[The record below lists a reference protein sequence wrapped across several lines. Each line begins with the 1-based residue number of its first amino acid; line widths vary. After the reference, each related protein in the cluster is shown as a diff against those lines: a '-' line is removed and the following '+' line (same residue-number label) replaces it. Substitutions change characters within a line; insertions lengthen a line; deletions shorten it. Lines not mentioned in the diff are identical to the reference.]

1 MDFKR
6 IIDKAV
12 AVKKGSF
19 SLYIQCNKKVGIK
32 CYEDEFIRDDA
43 FIMQEKAYKKGLAPK
58 CFVLINL
65 QETLKDGKIKT
76 WYCYTT
82 QVVKVFK
89 KEKINE
95 IWWNVKFCETR
106 SKIQSILDSLE
117 SDLSAEGFKE
127 AASDMH
133 KFNIGFIGN
142 KPVAIDFGSYE
153 GDSLITGYGERMS

>member
-12 AVKKGSF
+12 TVKKGSY

-32 CYEDEFIRDDA
+32 CYEDESTRDDA
-43 FIMQEKAYKKGLAPK
+43 FSVQEKAYNKGLAPK
-58 CFVLINL
+58 CFALINL
-65 QETLKDGKIKT
+65 QETLKNGKIKT

-89 KEKINE
+89 KEKINK
-95 IWWNVKFCETR
+95 IWWNAKFRETR

-117 SDLSAEGFKE
+117 SDLFEQGFE
-127 AASDMH
+127 DESRDMH
-133 KFNIGFIGN
+133 RFNIGFIGS
-142 KPVAIDFGSYE
+142 KPVAIDFGCYE
-153 GDSLITGYGERMS
+153 GDVLATSYGERMI

>member
-12 AVKKGSF
+12 AVKKGCF

-32 CYEDEFIRDDA
+32 CYEDKFTRDDA

-65 QETLKDGKIKT
+65 QETLKDGTIKT

-82 QVVKVFK
+82 QVVKTFK

-95 IWWNVKFCETR
+95 IWQNAKFREVR
-106 SKIQSILDSLE
+106 SKIQSIVDSLQ
-117 SDLSAEGFKE
+117 SDLFEQGFVE
-127 AASDMH
+127 VSGDMH
-133 KFNIGFIGN
+133 RFNIGFIGN
-142 KPVAIDFGSYE
+142 KPVAIDFGCYE
-153 GDSLITGYGERMS
+153 GDALITGYGERMS